1 MSNKVVYTILVI
13 LLIVHWGLVAYYIGF
28 KP

>member
-1 MSNKVVYTILVI
+1 MSNKAVYIILVVLI
-13 LLIVHWGLVAYYIGF
+13 IVHWGLVAYVIGF

>member
-1 MSNKVVYTILVI
+1 MSNKAVYTILVI
-13 LLIVHWGLVAYYIGF
+13 LLIVHWGLVVYFIGF

>member
-1 MSNKVVYTILVI
+1 MSNKVVYTILVVLI
-13 LLIVHWGLVAYYIGF
+13 IVHWGLVAYFIGF

>member
-1 MSNKVVYTILVI
+1 MSNKAVYTILVI
-13 LLIVHWGLVAYYIGF
+13 LLIVHWGLVVYYIGF

>member
-1 MSNKVVYTILVI
+1 MSNKAVYTILVVLI
-13 LLIVHWGLVAYYIGF
+13 IVHWGLVVYFIGF